1 MERERFW
8 VGVDW
13 SAPEEALTV
22 ADAYVANIRFCDPVE
37 LCLATGSLPEP
48 EAAARVAELVR
59 ARPAFAIRAERLP
72 ELVVVEGEV
81 PADVPRDRRLAR
93 SSAAASLRTAREEL
107 ASYVA
112 VTPVRDRAE
121 WASRFAP
128 QPGFLHLVSDNAS
141 SDRTGDLAAAAGARV
156 VRQPVALSRL
166 GSWRAAIDAFA
177 TETDAAWLKWLF
189 AGDELLPE
197 AADVLDAG
205 LAAHPEARL
214 VVCEYLIRDAGGR
227 LERWRTVGETRLL
240 EPADSLLRSATDGNW
255 FGAPIAHLVHRD
267 AVADVEFGCQPWVA
281 DWQACLSVA
290 ARHPVLYIA
299 EPIGIFDMASRRY
312 YSAQARRVGS
322 LVQELSL
329 RLQSLERL
337 REWAEGR
344 ELSEL
349 ERRVHREAALAL
361 ARRVQEHEQP
371 DPARPRVTVVERDR
385 ETRPAG
391 PTIAVHA
398 PRPRDPG
405 ARDFNGYAAEFAAR
419 HARYAYVPRLA
430 GIGAEQAR
438 HECARLSELGLELVT
453 DARELDRVADV
464 LVCFEGRPY
473 VPELAPPG
481 QFSGLKAYH
490 TMDFVFHAGRAH
502 QALVTGGVDIV
513 LGYARHDQRSP
524 FFAALYPS
532 FAGRVLTVPFGF
544 SRRFEVRTPF
554 AERSPTVLGIG
565 SVNPVDDPLCAP
577 GELAEY
583 IAFHPGERW
592 THRWRRTLVE
602 RSAQLEGI
610 LTSRFPVFP
619 QTKDPSYDAVAV
631 LNAHAMFANDEGLMA
646 FPPARTY
653 EGPAC
658 GALLVAADSPALRE
672 LGFRHDENAL
682 LHRPD
687 DVEDFRRVVT
697 TALAEPER
705 LAALAAA
712 GTRMVR
718 ERYTHEAIADRL
730 HDQLC
735 DLFAGRE
742 LASEPAA
749 A

>member
-8 VGVDW
+8 VGIDW
-13 SAPEEALTV
+13 SAPEQALTV
-22 ADAYVANIRFCDPVE
+22 ADAYVANIRFSDPVE
-37 LCLATGSLPEP
+37 LCLATGALPEP
-48 EAAARVAELVR
+48 EAAARIAELVR
-59 ARPAFAIRAERLP
+59 TRPAFAARAERLP
-72 ELVVVEGEV
+72 ELVVVAGEV
-81 PADVPRDRRLAR
+81 PADVPQDRRLAP
-93 SSAAASLRTAREEL
+93 SSAAATLRDAREGF
-107 ASYVA
+107 AAYVA

-121 WASRFAP
+121 WASRLMP

-141 SDRTGDLAAAAGARV
+141 SDGTAELAAAAGARV
-156 VRQPVALSRL
+156 VRQPAALSRL

-189 AGDELLPE
+189 AGDELLPA

-214 VVCEYLIRDAGGR
+214 VVCEYLIRHPDGK
-227 LERWRTVGETRLL
+227 LTRWSTVPETRLI
-240 EPADSLLRSATDGNW
+240 EPAEALALSAAEGNW
-255 FGAPIAHLVHRD
+255 FGAPIAHLFHRE
-267 AVADVEFGCQPWVA
+267 ALADLELGCQAWVA

-290 ARHPVLYIA
+290 SRHAVLYVA
-299 EPIGIFDMASRRY
+299 EPVGIFDMASRRY
-312 YSAQARRVGS
+312 YSAKAQRVDS

-337 REWAEGR
+337 GERHSGHD
-344 ELSEL
+344 LSEV
-349 ERRVHREAALAL
+349 ERRVHREAADAL
-361 ARRVQEHEQP
+361 ARRVQANERP
-371 DPARPRVTVVERDR
+371 DPARPSVTVVQRGR
-385 ETRPAG
+385 EAPPAG

-398 PRPRDPG
+398 PRPRDP
-405 ARDFNGYAAEFAAR
+405 ASRDFNGYAAEFAAR

-430 GIGAEQAR
+430 GVEAEQAR
-438 HECARLSELGLELVT
+438 RECARLSDPGLELVT
-453 DARELDRVADV
+453 DPRELDRVADV

-473 VPELAPPG
+473 VPELAPPR
-481 QFSGLKAYH
+481 QFTGLKAYH

-532 FAGRVLTVPFGF
+532 FAGRVLPVPFGF

-554 AERSPTVLGIG
+554 AQRSPTVLGIG

-602 RSAQLEGI
+602 RAEQLEGI
-610 LTSRFPVFP
+610 LACRFPVFP
-619 QTKDPSYDAVAV
+619 QTKDPSYDAVEA
-631 LNAHAMFANDEGLMA
+631 LNAHVMFANDEGLMA

-658 GALLVAADSPALRE
+658 GALLVAADSPSLRE
-672 LGFRHDENAL
+672 LGFRDGENAL

-697 TALAEPER
+697 AALAEPER
-705 LAALAAA
+705 LESLAAA

-718 ERYTHEAIADRL
+718 ERYTHEAVADRL
-730 HDQLC
+730 HEQLC
-735 DLFAGRE
+735 ELLAGRDPGSE
-742 LASEPAA
+742 LAAA
-749 A
+749 